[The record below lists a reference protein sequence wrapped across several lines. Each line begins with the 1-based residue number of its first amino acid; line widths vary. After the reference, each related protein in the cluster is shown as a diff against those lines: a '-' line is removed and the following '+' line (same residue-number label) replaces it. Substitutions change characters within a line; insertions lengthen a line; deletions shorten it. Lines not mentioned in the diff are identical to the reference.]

1 MKTAVMIYAD
11 PKTGSE
17 EALGRLFNGLAATY
31 EFKNKGDDV
40 TLMFQGTG
48 TRWIGE
54 LAKEDHP
61 AHDLFEAV
69 KDTVAGVS
77 CGCADVFGAS
87 EEVEKSGYDLI
98 KDNPVPSTSGLTSIR
113 NLIDD
118 GYTILNF

>member
-1 MKTAVMIYAD
+1 MKTAVLVYAD

-17 EALGRLFNGLAATY
+17 EALGRLFNALATTY

-54 LAKEDHP
+54 LSQNDHP
-61 AHDLFEAV
+61 AYDLFEAV
-69 KDTVAGVS
+69 KDKVAGVS
-77 CGCADVFGAS
+77 CGCADVFGAT
-87 EEVEKSGYDLI
+87 EEVEKSGFDLI
-98 KDNPVPSTSGLTSIR
+98 KDNPIPSTSGLTSIR
-113 NLIDD
+113 KLIDD